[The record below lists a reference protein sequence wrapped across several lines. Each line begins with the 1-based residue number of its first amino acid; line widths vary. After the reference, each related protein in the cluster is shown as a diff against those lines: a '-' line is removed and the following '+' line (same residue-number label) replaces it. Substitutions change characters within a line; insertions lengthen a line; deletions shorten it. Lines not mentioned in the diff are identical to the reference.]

1 MRIEADLLIPGRGE
15 PVRDG
20 VVVVQGARILYAG
33 GRAGAPHSDEP
44 VTRVGTVLPGL
55 WDCHAHFLGLRD
67 LDIEQV
73 MREPQALLAA
83 RATKSAE
90 AVLRAGFTSV
100 REVGGFGVFLASAV
114 DEGIVNGPTIYGAG
128 AVLSQTGGHGD
139 SHGMPLGMVADY
151 SAHGGAMQ
159 LCDGISECQKAVRL
173 QLRKNARVIKV
184 CASGGVLSVVDDPI
198 HQQFSDDELKAI
210 VDEAGRADRVVAA
223 HCHGKPGIMAALRAG
238 CRTIEHGSYLD
249 EEAAA
254 AMREAKAILVPTRSI
269 VERGMGALDRVP
281 AYAAPKMRA
290 VADRHLEAMRTAHRA
305 GVTIAC
311 GTDFATVG
319 DSSLAPHGKNGEE
332 LAHLVAAG
340 LTPLQAIEAATANAP
355 LTLGPQAPKSG
366 VLAEGYDADLIAL
379 DVDPLTSISA
389 LAEPAHVTHVW
400 KGGLLRHASYLAI
413 PVVEPSR

>member
-173 QLRKNARVIKV
+173 
-184 CASGGVLSVVDDPI
+184 
-198 HQQFSDDELKAI
+198 
-210 VDEAGRADRVVAA
+210 
-223 HCHGKPGIMAALRAG
+223 
-238 CRTIEHGSYLD
+238 
-249 EEAAA
+249 
-254 AMREAKAILVPTRSI
+254 
-269 VERGMGALDRVP
+269 
-281 AYAAPKMRA
+281 
-290 VADRHLEAMRTAHRA
+290 
-305 GVTIAC
+305 
-311 GTDFATVG
+311 
-319 DSSLAPHGKNGEE
+319 
-332 LAHLVAAG
+332 
-340 LTPLQAIEAATANAP
+340 
-355 LTLGPQAPKSG
+355 
-366 VLAEGYDADLIAL
+366 
-379 DVDPLTSISA
+379 
-389 LAEPAHVTHVW
+389 
-400 KGGLLRHASYLAI
+400 
-413 PVVEPSR
+413 